1 MLEFQRVLS
10 NKDVSPCD
18 SVPWEKTD
26 IKIIAE
32 DGHTVFELEDGEFP
46 ATWSHNARKIVASKY
61 FHAPKTSNAKS
72 ETSVRAMIERVVNTV
87 AKSGVDQGYFDTE
100 NAAIFADELR
110 MVFLGQMASPNS
122 PVWFNVGVEDTPQ
135 ISACFITSIG
145 DSMGEILES
154 AKTAGLIFKHGSGVG
169 SNMSALRGSNER
181 VRNGGLASGPCSFLR
196 GFDAFANV
204 ILSGGK
210 IRRAARAVVLDID
223 HPDVLEFAT
232 LKVEQEEIAEVLVA
246 AGFST
251 DFSAPNNA
259 YSLVRHQSA
268 NNSIR
273 VGDEWMAKARA
284 ITHGYAP
291 DEDWELKNRADP
303 SPNKKI
309 SLQKLFHTI
318 AESAWRCGDP
328 GLVFSGAIDR
338 AHTCAAD
345 GNIVSGNP
353 CFEFLFMN
361 DTSCNLASLNLER
374 FAKDDRTFDVKL
386 FKHVVRLMVC
396 MQEILI
402 DFGNYPTETIRLNSS
417 TYRPLGLGYTAL
429 GSLLMRW
436 GLPYDSQQGRN
447 LAASITSL
455 LTATAYATSA
465 ELANLKG
472 PFTAYTRNKDCMEN
486 VLDTHYAATRKLE
499 KDIAGIS
506 GKAIT
511 AWQDVLGK
519 GFGRRKGTE
528 EGTGFRNAV
537 VSCLAPTGTISWLL
551 DSATTGIEPDIS
563 LRKTKLLIGGNRMT
577 YINPG
582 IEQALKNLGYD
593 DNARKSLVAYVTE
606 HGHFENSALDPTHLN
621 VFDCALPVGT
631 RSISVDGHINMMAAV
646 QPFLSMGISKTVN
659 VENSATVAEIE
670 RIFIRAWEAGLKSI
684 ALFRDGSKLSSP
696 MRVKEVKEKAKTQH
710 VPQRMHLPDDV
721 EQAPRHKFSV
731 SGHTGYL
738 HVGLHPET
746 KQPIEI
752 FIRLARFGST
762 VGGVL
767 DNYGVLMSKAL
778 QFGIPLEKLVS
789 HMIGSKFPPAGFTT
803 NPDIRSAGSILDY
816 LGRYLQLKYLG
827 GVTENPIPATYGPVL
842 PEVADDSDLPSGIDG
857 ETCPE
862 CGAFLQS
869 TGACRTCTNCSY
881 SSGVCG

>member
-1 MLEFQRVLS
+1 MLEFQRILS
-10 NKDVSPCD
+10 SKDVNPYS
-18 SVPWEKTD
+18 SVQWEKQD
-26 IKIIAE
+26 IKIVAE
-32 DGHTVFELEDGEFP
+32 DGHTVFALEGGEFP
-46 ATWSHNARKIVASKY
+46 STWSDNARRITASKY
-61 FHAPKTSNAKS
+61 FRASRTGEDKA
-72 ETSVRAMIERVVNTV
+72 ETTVYSMIERVVSTV
-87 AKSGVDQGYFDTE
+87 VKAGFDQGYFDET
-100 NAAIFADELR
+100 NAAIYADELR
-110 MVFLGQMASPNS
+110 MVFLNQMASPNS
-122 PVWFNVGVEDTPQ
+122 PTWFNAGIAEKPQ
-135 ISACFITSIG
+135 ISACFVSEIS
-145 DSMGEILES
+145 DSMDSILDA
-154 AKTAGLIFKHGSGVG
+154 AKTSGLIFKEGSGVG
-169 SNMSALRGSNER
+169 MNMSALRGSNER
-181 VRNGGLASGPCSFLR
+181 VRGGGCASGPCSFLR

-204 ILSGGK
+204 IMSGGRT
-210 IRRAARAVVLDID
+210 RRSARAVVLDID
-223 HPDVLEFAT
+223 HPDILEFAT
-232 LKVEQEEIAEVLVA
+232 LKVEQEEIAEVLVT

-251 DFSAPNNA
+251 DFSEPNNA

-273 VGDEWMAKARA
+273 VSDEWMAKARA

-291 DEDWELKNRADP
+291 DELWELKNRVDP
-303 SPNKKI
+303 SPNKKV
-309 SLQKLFHTI
+309 SLQTLFHTI

-328 GLVFSGAIDR
+328 GLMFSGAIDR
-338 AHTCAAD
+338 AHTCAVD

-353 CFEFLFMN
+353 CFEFLFIN
-361 DTSCNLASLNLER
+361 NTSCNLASINLER

-386 FKHVVRLMVC
+386 FKHVVRLILC
-396 MQEILI
+396 MQEILV
-402 DFGNYPTETIRLNSS
+402 DFGHYPTEEIRTNSHV
-417 TYRPLGLGYTAL
+417 YRPLGLGYTAL

-436 GLPYDSQQGRN
+436 GLAYDSQQGRA

-455 LTATAYATSA
+455 LTASAYATSA
-465 ELANLKG
+465 ELASLKG
-472 PFTAYTRNKDCMEN
+472 PFEAYARNKECMEN
-486 VLDTHYAATRKLE
+486 VLDAHYAATRKLE

-506 GKAIT
+506 GKAIAT
-511 AWQDVLGK
+511 WQDVLGK

-551 DSATTGIEPDIS
+551 DAATTGVEPDIS
-563 LRKTKLLIGGNRMT
+563 LRKTKLLVGGNRMT
-577 YINPG
+577 YVNPG

-593 DNARKSLVAYVTE
+593 DAARKSLMSYVTE
-606 HGHFENSALDPTHLN
+606 HGHFENSALNPAHLN

-659 VENSATVAEIE
+659 VENSATVADIE

-684 ALFRDGSKLSSP
+684 ALYRDGSKLSSP
-696 MRVKEVKEKAKTQH
+696 IRIKEIKEKAKIQH
-710 VPQRMHLPDDV
+710 VPQRMKLPDDV
-721 EQAPRHKFSV
+721 EQAPRHRFMV
-731 SGHTGYL
+731 GGHTGYL
-738 HVGLHPET
+738 HVGLHSET

-789 HMIGSKFPPAGFTT
+789 HMIGSKFPPAGFTS

-816 LGRYLQLKYLG
+816 LGRYLQHKYLG
-827 GVTENPIPATYGPVL
+827 GTTENPMPTTDVPVL
-842 PEVADDSDLPSGIDG
+842 PEAADDSDLPDGIDG

-862 CGAFLQS
+862 CGSFLQT
-869 TGACRTCTNCSY
+869 TGACKTCTNCAH